1 MSYVRPAKKLQTGA
15 LSQAKT
21 ELTKDKNQRGKTKIG
36 EKQKKNILIDY
47 T

>member
-21 ELTKDKNQRGKTKIG
+21 ELTKDKNQQGKTKVG
-36 EKQKKNILIDY
+36 GKKNILIDY